1 MLARGKQFR
10 GKPNCEAGWHT
21 CRYQGRDKVCVVLSL
36 VRSNAEG
43 HVGRVLQDWRRINV
57 ALTRAK
63 AKLLLVGSRTTLQ
76 RQSTLAILLGM
87 LERNGWIMPV
97 AFAGHFEFQP
107 SPALKSVL

>member
-1 MLARGKQFR
+1 
-10 GKPNCEAGWHT
+10 
-21 CRYQGRDKVCVVLSL
+21 L